1 MSVLTLTLMN
11 HTFELPC
18 EPHQREGLI
27 DAATLIEEKLDQVP
41 GLKGESKVLMVAIN
55 LAFDYLQLK
64 DETTQ
69 YTMRLEDQIESA
81 INQIARD
88 CINNKDSSTH

>member
-18 EPHQREGLI
+18 EPHQRDGLI

>member
-18 EPHQREGLI
+18 EPHQRDGLI

-41 GLKGESKVLMVAIN
+41 GLKGESKILMVAIN